1 MLTYSSYF
9 SDKTPLVKS
18 ASITAILD
26 TCVAILAGV
35 IIFPAVFTYHTEPAA
50 GPKLVFEVLPEIFHQ
65 MPFGIVWS
73 SLFFFLLFLASLTST
88 ISMSEIAIAFFM
100 EQLGFSRKKAVLLN
114 AGIAMTLG
122 TLCALS
128 FSSLSGLKIFGL
140 TIFDLFDYVSS
151 NILLPLG
158 GMLISI
164 FVGWFLDR
172 NVVKAQLRGTGKLN
186 PRLLATIV
194 FLLRYVA
201 PTGIAIVFL
210 AGLEVI

>member
-1 MLTYSSYF
+1 
-9 SDKTPLVKS
+9 
-18 ASITAILD
+18 
-26 TCVAILAGV
+26 
-35 IIFPAVFTYHTEPAA
+35 
-50 GPKLVFEVLPEIFHQ
+50 
-65 MPFGIVWS
+65 
-73 SLFFFLLFLASLTST
+73 
-88 ISMSEIAIAFFM
+88 M